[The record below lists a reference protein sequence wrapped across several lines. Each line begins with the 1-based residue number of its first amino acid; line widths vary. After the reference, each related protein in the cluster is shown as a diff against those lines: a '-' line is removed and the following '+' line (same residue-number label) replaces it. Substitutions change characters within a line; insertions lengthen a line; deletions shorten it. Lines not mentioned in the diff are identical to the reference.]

1 MGCWAGSHLPAD
13 IANSLKYSKK
23 CGLVKK
29 SVNGAIKE
37 TIVTLGQLAL
47 IKKTLKMKPDLAII
61 SKLAARL
68 FLILKLFSVS
78 AGRGGRLKDK
88 I

>member
-1 MGCWAGSHLPAD
+1 MGCRAGSLLPAD

-37 TIVTLGQLAL
+37 TIVTGGQLAF
-47 IKKTLKMKPDLAII
+47 IKKTLKTKPGLGYYFQI
-61 SKLAARL
+61 SRERL
-68 FLILKLFSVS
+68 F
-78 AGRGGRLKDK
+78 
-88 I
+88 

>member
-1 MGCWAGSHLPAD
+1 MGCWAGSLLPAD

-37 TIVTLGQLAL
+37 TIVTAKQLAL
-47 IKKTLKMKPDLAII
+47 IKKNTEMEP
-61 SKLAARL
+61 KLVL
-68 FLILKLFSVS
+68 FPN
-78 AGRGGRLKDK
+78 
-88 I
+88 